1 VDRAVWKGRAR
12 NARDFLATARN
23 ELELAEEGANGNPI
37 MSLIVL
43 SAIAFAD
50 ALTIKYGG
58 IQNTQDHAAIVKTM
72 KHAMGNRVDRGQL
85 KRLGQI
91 VAKKPVAQYD
101 FRASTIEEAGSLF
114 EQLIRF
120 SEWAEVELSRP

>member
-1 VDRAVWKGRAR
+1 MDRSTWKGRAR
-12 NARDFLATARN
+12 NARDYLASAKN

-58 IQNTQDHAAIVKTM
+58 IQNTRDHAVIVKTM
-72 KHAMGNRVDRGQL
+72 KRALGNQVDQEQL
-85 KRLGQI
+85 KRLGHI
-91 VAKKPVAQYD
+91 VTKKPAAQYD
-101 FRASTIEEAGSLF
+101 FRISTIEEARSLF
-114 EQLIRF
+114 AQLIRF
-120 SEWAEVELSRP
+120 SRWAETELSRP